1 LTSMPRAPDLARR
14 VVVTT
19 FGSLGDL
26 HPYLA
31 LALGL
36 RARGHE
42 VVVATGKCYRD
53 QIEALG
59 LGFAPVRPDSDWVT
73 DPEVMRR
80 YSHPRWGLFRILQ
93 WQLRSRREAYEDT
106 LVAVEG
112 AGLLVGK
119 LAAYPARLV
128 SEKTGVPWASV
139 MHIPMLFYSAYDPP
153 LLPGLPGLSKNL
165 RFLGPAFW
173 GPLGRFLRSGMGWL
187 A

>member
-1 LTSMPRAPDLARR
+1 MFGYHAGIQEGRTTLTGMPRAPDLARR

-80 YSHPRWGLFRILQ
+80 HSQP
-93 WQLRSRREAYEDT
+93 SAV
-106 LVAVEG
+106 VAGRDSGV
-112 AGLLVGK
+112 
-119 LAAYPARLV
+119 RLCAV
-128 SEKTGVPWASV
+128 
-139 MHIPMLFYSAYDPP
+139 H
-153 LLPGLPGLSKNL
+153 
-165 RFLGPAFW
+165 
-173 GPLGRFLRSGMGWL
+173 
-187 A
+187 